1 MEQGRW
7 EITALKTAVL
17 PAIAGFLG
25 EFLLE
30 RLRQM
35 RAARKE
41 RSGGGRMEISFP
53 SSRAQREGMP
63 VAPGNR
69 LQ

>member
-1 MEQGRW
+1 M
-7 EITALKTAVL
+7 AVL
-17 PAIAGFLG
+17 AAIAGFLG
-25 EFLLE
+25 KFLLE
-30 RLRQM
+30 RLREM

-41 RSGGGRMEISFP
+41 RLGGGRMAIRLP